1 MPAFAFG
8 PPRALEVAELMDIK
22 SRFVYAAKVCQDTGF
37 DGVQIHSAHGYLL
50 SSFLNPLANNRPE
63 LFGKEDQYGGDLANR
78 SRLLLE
84 IIHAVRDAVGPT
96 FPISVKLNSAD
107 FQEGGFSPEEAVQV
121 SIMLEEQGG
130 IDLLEISGGN
140 YESGIFEEATQHE
153 HEGKRESTVKREA
166 YFLQYAIEIKKAL
179 KNTPVMVTGGWRV
192 KKYMEQAIK

>member
-1 MPAFAFG
+1 
-8 PPRALEVAELMDIK
+8 
-22 SRFVYAAKVCQDTGF
+22 
-37 DGVQIHSAHGYLL
+37 
-50 SSFLNPLANNRPE
+50 
-63 LFGKEDQYGGDLANR
+63 
-78 SRLLLE
+78 
-84 IIHAVRDAVGPT
+84 
-96 FPISVKLNSAD
+96 VKLNSAD